1 MGLRE
6 RMMEKTKFGQDFNS
20 ISLKDRMENR
30 ELTSNPKEGLRL
42 AETFVK
48 KFYLDELDTY
58 TTTKPSRSVLE
69 LSINRNLKL
78 FKISGLVFDKDENI
92 QDRLNNVYSSMHGL
106 NLSVIFMLIS
116 DGRNLELYMGTK
128 TLTEDFNSNRGLSR
142 AFEKAFKGNFSGC
155 ELEEIKM
162 TVCDKLLKEK
172 IPENGEN
179 AITSLTSLPS
189 LKDDEAMNT
198 QYVQGLEKFIDTM
211 QGEEYTVLI
220 ISDPISGGRIEQV
233 KQGYEELYSELAP
246 LAEYNLTVAANKGIS
261 LSKSEVEGYTET
273 IGKSVSKTQSFTKG
287 TSITK
292 SESTTN
298 TFGVGVG
305 VMGNLGNMS
314 SDSTNS
320 KGNIIA
326 TLGSSIFGG
335 PVAAA
340 AVQGLSHAIGANVGV
355 NASKSKQTG
364 TSTGENESQ
373 QIGNQETSQS
383 SQANMKQE
391 SQQRGITAGT
401 STSSMVKYENKSV
414 KNFLE
419 CIEEHLKIL
428 KECENYG
435 MWSSAAY
442 FISPSKET
450 SIISASAYK
459 GIINGEG
466 TSLESSSM
474 NTWYKDENTKKI
486 NNYLRHFTHPRFHD
500 PNYLVDYKAIPDVTP
515 STMISTKELSI
526 QCSVPYK
533 SVPGIFVR
541 EMAGFGRNVYD
552 MKKSKDHDKY
562 SKLRLGC
569 IYHMG
574 EDCNDYE
581 VSFDLESLRE
591 HIFITGS
598 TGSGKSNTVYELVSR
613 LNSPKKDKDKISTL
627 IIEPAKGEYKQI
639 FGEKFN
645 TYGTNPAI
653 TELLRIN
660 PFKFEKEIHI
670 LEHIDRLIDI
680 FNVCWPM
687 YAAMPAVLKAAVE
700 NAYIQCGWSLS
711 TSTNKYGYDL
721 FPCFTDLLESLRII
735 INDSDYSQE
744 VKDNYT
750 GSLITRVK
758 SLTNGL
764 NGQIFTANE
773 IDSIKLF
780 EESTIVDLSRIGSSE
795 TKSMI
800 MGIIVMRLQEYRMSK
815 GGINLPLKHVTV
827 IEEAHNLLKR
837 TSYEQ
842 SSESA
847 NLLGKSVEMISN
859 AIAEM
864 RTYGEGFVIVD
875 QAPGLLDMS
884 VIRNTNTKII
894 MHLPDMTD
902 RELVGKSAGMSDDQ
916 LMELAKIPAGVASVY
931 QNRWIEPV
939 LCHVDYY
946 EVKPQKYLR
955 KSQSILKMQDEG
967 EVKQHIVKY
976 LIALRNNNDC
986 LVDMEKFEEY
996 LVKSNLKASL
1006 KISILSL
1013 IKSDKEI
1020 SKIAIEKLVC
1030 DLVDSDNRIF
1040 QKVKCVT
1047 DISEWNKALIDNL
1060 EISTE
1065 DLSTNNILNI
1075 LECLIHYR
1083 SLGKDVAEENFLKWM
1098 KYMGRKVV

>member
-1 MGLRE
+1 
-6 RMMEKTKFGQDFNS
+6 
-20 ISLKDRMENR
+20 
-30 ELTSNPKEGLRL
+30 
-42 AETFVK
+42 
-48 KFYLDELDTY
+48 
-58 TTTKPSRSVLE
+58 
-69 LSINRNLKL
+69 
-78 FKISGLVFDKDENI
+78 
-92 QDRLNNVYSSMHGL
+92 
-106 NLSVIFMLIS
+106 
-116 DGRNLELYMGTK
+116 
-128 TLTEDFNSNRGLSR
+128 
-142 AFEKAFKGNFSGC
+142 
-155 ELEEIKM
+155 
-162 TVCDKLLKEK
+162 
-172 IPENGEN
+172 
-179 AITSLTSLPS
+179 
-189 LKDDEAMNT
+189 
-198 QYVQGLEKFIDTM
+198 
-211 QGEEYTVLI
+211 
-220 ISDPISGGRIEQV
+220 
-233 KQGYEELYSELAP
+233 
-246 LAEYNLTVAANKGIS
+246 
-261 LSKSEVEGYTET
+261 
-273 IGKSVSKTQSFTKG
+273 
-287 TSITK
+287 
-292 SESTTN
+292 
-298 TFGVGVG
+298 
-305 VMGNLGNMS
+305 
-314 SDSTNS
+314 
-320 KGNIIA
+320 
-326 TLGSSIFGG
+326 
-335 PVAAA
+335 
-340 AVQGLSHAIGANVGV
+340 
-355 NASKSKQTG
+355 
-364 TSTGENESQ
+364 
-373 QIGNQETSQS
+373 
-383 SQANMKQE
+383 
-391 SQQRGITAGT
+391 
-401 STSSMVKYENKSV
+401 
-414 KNFLE
+414 
-419 CIEEHLKIL
+419 
-428 KECENYG
+428 
-435 MWSSAAY
+435 
-442 FISPSKET
+442 
-450 SIISASAYK
+450 
-459 GIINGEG
+459 
-466 TSLESSSM
+466 
-474 NTWYKDENTKKI
+474 
-486 NNYLRHFTHPRFHD
+486 
-500 PNYLVDYKAIPDVTP
+500 
-515 STMISTKELSI
+515 
-526 QCSVPYK
+526 
-533 SVPGIFVR
+533 
-541 EMAGFGRNVYD
+541 
-552 MKKSKDHDKY
+552 
-562 SKLRLGC
+562 
-569 IYHMG
+569 
-574 EDCNDYE
+574 
-581 VSFDLESLRE
+581 
-591 HIFITGS
+591 
-598 TGSGKSNTVYELVSR
+598 
-613 LNSPKKDKDKISTL
+613 
-627 IIEPAKGEYKQI
+627 
-639 FGEKFN
+639 
-645 TYGTNPAI
+645 
-653 TELLRIN
+653 
-660 PFKFEKEIHI
+660 
-670 LEHIDRLIDI
+670 
-680 FNVCWPM
+680 M